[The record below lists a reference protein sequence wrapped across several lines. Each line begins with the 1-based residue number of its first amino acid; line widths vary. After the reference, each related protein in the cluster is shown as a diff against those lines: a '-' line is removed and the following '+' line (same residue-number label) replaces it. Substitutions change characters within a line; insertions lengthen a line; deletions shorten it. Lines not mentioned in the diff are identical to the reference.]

1 MTEIAGQDDVLKHSD
16 VLSQVYVLE
25 NSDQKVATAK
35 SQFSDEYD
43 VEYNEC
49 NGSIIHNS
57 GGSRGSYG
65 KSGYPAL
72 CIVVHTGEFDDD

>member
-1 MTEIAGQDDVLKHSD
+1 MPEIAERDDLLEHSD

-35 SQFSDEYD
+35 SQFADEYD
-43 VEYNEC
+43 VEYSGC

-57 GGSRGSYG
+57 GGSRGTYG

-72 CIVVHTGEFDDD
+72 CTVVHTGEFGV